1 MFQLILNSFSKSF
14 APDYSDRL
22 SPVQFANLVGR
33 AVVGNLKGFIS
44 ACNRFAAYDRVN
56 IPNATK
62 CFLEMATDYY
72 WPLMEEVAPKLGV
85 YEPLIDPSRDVMEAI
100 LDHVAKPMKE
110 RSRSV
115 AQDRVLVHRQLVNQY
130 TKIFEILEYLGF
142 LARREASRA
151 LKSGGRGPV
160 FAINLCNL
168 LDSIPSQRLTIEMI
182 YERVNGTPEN
192 AEIHTSSQVFGS
204 IKLPVLA
211 TEHGLAILGKPVGVL
226 AKSRAYPYGLTDD
239 MVQRPEGAGLVTVG

>member
-1 MFQLILNSFSKSF
+1 MDRSI
-14 APDYSDRL
+14 YSDRL
-22 SPVQFANLVGR
+22 SPVQYANLVGR
-33 AVVGNLKGFIS
+33 VVVGNLRGFIL

-72 WPLMEEVAPKLGV
+72 WPLMEEAAPKLGV

-115 AQDRVLVHRQLVNQY
+115 AQDRVLIHRQLVNQY
-130 TKIFEILEYLGF
+130 TKIFEILECLGF

-151 LKSGGRGPV
+151 LKSGGKGPE
-160 FAINLCNL
+160 FAINLGNL

-182 YERVNGTPEN
+182 DEWVSGTPEN

-226 AKSRAYPYGLTDD
+226 AKSRAYPHGLTDD
-239 MVQRPEGAGLVTVG
+239 MIQRLEGAGLVTVGQLAENGPS